1 MSDDNKRHTLQTR
14 IRTAWLIWASMLS
27 MLAVYILIARLWGG
41 QIRTAAGSGAS
52 IIPLRTVFYMVALAT
67 FPLINFLRR
76 KMVRY
81 PSRRRWHHDRHIQ
94 TSRYDSY
101 YLTIVTLSL
110 ALAESIGV
118 WGFVLFI
125 LGDNLQTLYL
135 FCGMSALAI
144 VLYRPKA
151 DELEQLKG
159 VKD

>member
-1 MSDDNKRHTLQTR
+1 MSDDDKRHTRQTQ

-27 MLAVYILIARLWGG
+27 LLAVYILIAHFLGS
-41 QIRTAAGSGAS
+41 QIRAAAGLEAS

-67 FPLINFLRR
+67 FPLINLLRR

-81 PSRRRWHHDRHIQ
+81 PSQRRWHHDRHIH
-94 TSRYDSY
+94 TARYDSY

-151 DELEQLKG
+151 DELEQLKAMKG
-159 VKD
+159 